1 MCREKTPWE
10 KCAEF
15 HGHECMGLAIGFRQ
29 AFIGLDALGV
39 VRAADEELFAVVE
52 NDACGVDAIQVL
64 TGCTLGKGNLIY
76 KDSGKQAVTLA
87 NRKSGKAVR
96 ILRKRGNKPDDE
108 QYTELKAKISAG
120 TASEQEK
127 IVWGSLQKE
136 RIEKFL
142 AAPAAELFTVTE
154 VAMPRIE
161 PARIFQ
167 TVVCS
172 QCGEP
177 FAEVKAHLVEG
188 KIICSD
194 CNEAY
199 TRGWR

>member
-177 FAEVKAHLVEG
+177 FAEVKAHLVGG